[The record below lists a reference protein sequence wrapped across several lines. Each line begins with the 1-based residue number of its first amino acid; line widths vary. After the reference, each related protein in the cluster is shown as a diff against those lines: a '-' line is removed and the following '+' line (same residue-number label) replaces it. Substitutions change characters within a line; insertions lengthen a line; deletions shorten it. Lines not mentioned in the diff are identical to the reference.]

1 MKDHSTLLRRR
12 RRKKKGKKIINK
24 GTFFLL
30 SSLQKWREAPG
41 DPSHMAGTHT
51 NAARY
56 TLPIFLIIDTRNCS
70 TGHSLSIA
78 YTCAYQKLLTDVYV
92 WIMPRTKKKAAV
104 ELDDRN
110 VATLALLGL
119 RQMNGQAAN
128 KKQKGRATPQR
139 SKRVS
144 PVARR
149 QRKPKVI
156 KTPQKKRPSPSARQQ
171 RKKKRA
177 DMLTT
182 SSATKKTTKTPKT
195 AKSKRKVRVG
205 LALRTKRKYQRIK
218 PRSHQST
225 M

>member
-1 MKDHSTLLRRR
+1 MARSSGRSLNGGHAHKRC
-12 RRKKKGKKIINK
+12 KIYY
-24 GTFFLL
+24 
-30 SSLQKWREAPG
+30 
-41 DPSHMAGTHT
+41 TH
-51 NAARY
+51 
-56 TLPIFLIIDTRNCS
+56 LLIIDTRNYNYKPFPVYRLYSC
-70 TGHSLSIA
+70 TCRNFLQT
-78 YTCAYQKLLTDVYV
+78 YTFGSCLERKRKPQ
-92 WIMPRTKKKAAV
+92 V

-182 SSATKKTTKTPKT
+182 SSATKKP
-195 AKSKRKVRVG
+195 RRHQRQQRVRG
-205 LALRTKRKYQRIK
+205 K
-218 PRSHQST
+218 
-225 M
+225 

>member
-1 MKDHSTLLRRR
+1 MNEGSSSQ
-12 RRKKKGKKIINK
+12 KKGKKIKDK
-24 GTFFLL
+24 GNFFLL
-30 SSLQKWREAPG
+30 SSSAKKWREAPG

-78 YTCAYQKLLTDVYV
+78 YTRARYQKLLTDVYV

-128 KKQKGRATPQR
+128 KKQRAKQHYRGASVFHQWQDAKESQKSLRLLRRSVPHLQR
-139 SKRVS
+139 ANSGKR
-144 PVARR
+144 RE
-149 QRKPKVI
+149 QI
-156 KTPQKKRPSPSARQQ
+156 C
-171 RKKKRA
+171 
-177 DMLTT
+177 
-182 SSATKKTTKTPKT
+182 
-195 AKSKRKVRVG
+195 
-205 LALRTKRKYQRIK
+205 
-218 PRSHQST
+218 
-225 M
+225 